1 MFQLQLNDRSISNQ
15 ATNLCSLLEQNHAYS
30 GPRDLNS
37 LLPPRDLSGSLAPKM
52 QIQVQP
58 DLPRDQPAACT
69 DCIKPTCFFWD
80 RPIYTT
86 ECVVFL
92 DLTGHTLVSAV
103 VPLHPKW
110 IPDVPVCSAPF
121 KCPRIRAR
129 SINSYGTRN
138 FPTEIPQ

>member
-1 MFQLQLNDRSISNQ
+1 MFQLQLTDKSISNQ

-58 DLPRDQPAACT
+58 DLPRDQPAMTAADLLASFGT
-69 DCIKPTCFFWD
+69 DRFTP
-80 RPIYTT
+80 

-103 VPLHPKW
+103 
-110 IPDVPVCSAPF
+110 
-121 KCPRIRAR
+121 
-129 SINSYGTRN
+129 
-138 FPTEIPQ
+138 